1 MIYSEWHWTLDSLC
15 NFLQCEWVSPIL
27 QTVVVQEVGSHT
39 KIIDRLIVSTQ
50 LAPNALPQQGYF
62 YISKK
67 KTSLWRKHQLE
78 PSTLISL
85 WNLWAISVFKGRG
98 HLRIVPYI
106 QDLWYWWLYDEKGVF
121 LKPTI
126 PLKESNH
133 SLDDKTICSG
143 KYTVLEEKTKEYSTR
158 MQLHIKDFQVNFC
171 MHFVFTYLAN
181 LNKRNDLFQGVGR
194 RGVHLHIYKLFGQIR
209 RHHSTVSISSL
220 YAW

>member
-27 QTVVVQEVGSHT
+27 QTVVVQEVGSHP

-50 LAPNALPQQGYF
+50 LAPNALPQQGYS

-67 KTSLWRKHQLE
+67 KTSLWRKHKLE

-121 LKPTI
+121 LKTNNFAERIKSQPWWQNN
-126 PLKESNH
+126 LQREVYRAG
-133 SLDDKTICSG
+133 G
-143 KYTVLEEKTKEYSTR
+143 KDERV
-158 MQLHIKDFQVNFC
+158 QHKDAA
-171 MHFVFTYLAN
+171 TY
-181 LNKRNDLFQGVGR
+181 QGLPG
-194 RGVHLHIYKLFGQIR
+194 
-209 RHHSTVSISSL
+209 
-220 YAW
+220 